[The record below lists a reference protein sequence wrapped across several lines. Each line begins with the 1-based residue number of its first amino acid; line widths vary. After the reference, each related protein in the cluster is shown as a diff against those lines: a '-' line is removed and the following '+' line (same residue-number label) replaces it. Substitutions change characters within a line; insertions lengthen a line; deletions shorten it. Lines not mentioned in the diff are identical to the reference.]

1 MVIIR
6 FEHIKT
12 VQHNIENGIT
22 EPKLAIT
29 DDNTSVIVK
38 TINGP
43 EGNRVLFNEYYC
55 YRMAILLEIPMPESG
70 ICLIDNTTEI
80 LNECVND
87 NQYGY
92 GFYSTYIN
100 KAVPLVE
107 TIISKIKN
115 RDDFYKIV
123 LFDHIIFNPD
133 RNAGNLLVQYYK
145 KNILLKVIDHSHV
158 FVNQAIWDAN
168 CLELAMKEKDY
179 FSTRVLEENKYLYNM
194 FFHNMKP
201 SSGEFSEIK
210 ERFCTKISEGLLR
223 SIIADMPKEWISSD
237 KDVDALIKYTLYR
250 IEHIDD
256 ICITILNYL
265 DKGGIS
271 NATG

>member
-1 MVIIR
+1 MIVIR

-168 CLELAMKEKDY
+168 CLEMAMKEKDY

-194 FFHNMKP
+194 FFHKMKP
-201 SSGEFSEIK
+201 SNNDFSVIK
-210 ERFCTKISEGLLR
+210 ESICTKLSEELLR
-223 SIIADMPKEWISSD
+223 SIILDMPKEWIPSD
-237 KDVDALIKYTLYR
+237 KDVDTLIRYILYR

>member
-168 CLELAMKEKDY
+168 CLEMAMKEKDY

-201 SSGEFSEIK
+201 SNNDFSVIK
-210 ERFCTKISEGLLR
+210 ESICTKLSEELLR
-223 SIIADMPKEWISSD
+223 SIILDMPKEWIPSD
-237 KDVDALIKYTLYR
+237 KDVDTLIRYILYR